1 MWHKSCDL
9 MMNFFFSFQSNQVF
23 MPKPNCNHRP
33 CDEDSTGCSCT
44 SAGVKWHAKSFTCVK
59 RLIKWPSE
67 SFASHIPPHEI
78 TWNLERIISRLC
90 SSSVISLKCLLLA
103 LRLAVLLCWL
113 PFSALIVPRP
123 SVFCQTAQQ
132 TDSRWTVG
140 QLQTVC
146 DQQGTVGNLLA
157 PSPHISHRSDWRQK
171 KTLRESKY
179 WT

>member
-1 MWHKSCDL
+1 MWSFVK
-9 MMNFFFSFQSNQVF
+9 FFFSFSLTKFLCLNQTVTTG
-23 MPKPNCNHRP
+23 HVRQ
-33 CDEDSTGCSCT
+33 DSTGCSRT
-44 SAGVKWHAKSFTCVK
+44 SAGVKWHAKSFKCVK
-59 RLIKWPSE
+59 RLIKWLQE

-90 SSSVISLKCLLLA
+90 SSSVISLKCLLWA

-113 PFSALIVPRP
+113 PISALIMPRP

-157 PSPHISHRSDWRQK
+157 P
-171 KTLRESKY
+171 
-179 WT
+179 